1 MKNLIYIT
9 LFIIFCSCQKNDSP
23 VKAIDETYVSFNI
36 IYEDSD
42 DSEISAKLAS
52 NRSIA
57 NIESQIEQIS
67 YISLEDNNIVEVS
80 LLNESKASFSKSR
93 IIQGNI
99 GSIDGLKAV
108 QSPIPTGIQYRIVVY
123 NQSGDYVIEKLYKV
137 GSENTDLLFL
147 PQNSTYTFIFLS
159 YNRTDIAPP
168 VVGSG
173 ALSSKTISSISGD
186 YDLMYTKVVASLVQ
200 GSNVLNAVFNH
211 KFAKITVVLDATD
224 FSSGDFSNVNTPT
237 INPHS
242 STVSLNLSSGNLTY
256 STPSTN
262 KSLTSSTSTTRK
274 LTYTALVATQS
285 TSSGSVTFG
294 SVTFNG
300 KTSPLT
306 ASGLNIYPG
315 ERYTLTLK
323 LRATHEAGG
332 LIWAP
337 ANLDYNSNTGVYS
350 FAPDQYTPGRY
361 FSYYRMLP
369 VDQVTFENNPVGDPC
384 NEMGSVN
391 SQTWRLPTEY
401 EMKAFNNNLNFGPI
415 HNGNIQQIN
424 GVRGVL
430 FSSGLFLGLFGV
442 GIIDRSDITSTSP
455 SYTDIGENGYYIL
468 EHHNSF
474 PNNRYGSFFVFNSE
488 RSTTNVS
495 IYPTSEP
502 TASHSQLRYGHQ
514 IRCVRS
520 L

>member
-23 VKAIDETYVSFNI
+23 AKAINGTSVSFNI
-36 IYEDSD
+36 KYEYSD

-57 NIESQIEQIS
+57 NIESQIEKIS
-67 YISLEDNNIVEVS
+67 YISLEDNNMVEVS
-80 LLNESKASFSKSR
+80 LLNESKARFSKSR

-99 GSIDGLKAV
+99 GSIDGFKAV

-168 VVGSG
+168 VIGFG
-173 ALSSKTISSISGD
+173 ALSTKTISSISGD

-200 GSNVLNAVFNH
+200 GSNILNAVFNH
-211 KFAKITVVLDATD
+211 KFTKITVVLDATE

-306 ASGLNIYPG
+306 ASGLNIHPG

-323 LRATHEAGG
+323 LRATHGVGG

-350 FAPDQYTPGRY
+350 FAPNQYTPGKY

-369 VDQVTFENNPVGDPC
+369 VDQVTVENNPMGDPC
-384 NEMGSVN
+384 NQMGSVN
-391 SQTWRLPTEY
+391 SQIWRLPTEH
-401 EMKAFNNNLNFGPI
+401 EMKAVNNDKDVGPI
-415 HNGNIQQIN
+415 YNGNIQQIN

-430 FSSGLFLGLFGV
+430 FSGGLFLGMFGQAE
-442 GIIDRSDITSTSP
+442 IDQNDITSISP
-455 SYTDIGENGYYIL
+455 LLTHNGDMGFYVL
-468 EHHNSF
+468 EHRNSY
-474 PNNRYGSFFVFNSE
+474 PGDRSGSSFSFNSI
-488 RSTTNVS
+488 NFIVS
-495 IYPTSEP
+495 PYPYGNMS
-502 TASHSQLRYGHQ
+502 AGWSQRRFGSQ

-520 L
+520 Q